1 MSPARARGLCLAAA
15 CWAGAVAAGGDPADR
30 EARVER
36 IDPAASEAT
45 ILVNMRIGGEVHG
58 RFGAVEGEL
67 RPAGGDRWQV
77 EVRLDAAGLQMDG
90 PEWRVRMT
98 RSEKFL
104 DVERHPR
111 IRFVSRPFPRAL
123 LHEGGLLAGELHLRG
138 LVRGVTFRLEP
149 SRCKDPGHACPLAVR
164 GGIRRREFGME
175 AYRLWV
181 QDEVAFDF
189 RVGLRHAGAP

>member
-1 MSPARARGLCLAAA
+1 MRPAGVRGLCLAAA
-15 CWAGAVAAGGDPADR
+15 CWAGATLADGAGT
-30 EARVER
+30 ET
-36 IDPAASEAT
+36 IDPAASEAG
-45 ILVNMRIGGEVHG
+45 IRVFMRIGGEVRG

-67 RPAGGDRWQV
+67 RPAGDGLWQV
-77 EVRLDAAGLQMDG
+77 EVRLDAAGLAMDG

-111 IRFVSRPFPRAL
+111 IRFVSRPFPRGL
-123 LHEGGLLAGELHLRG
+123 LREGGLLAGELQLRG
-138 LVRGVTFRLEP
+138 QARGVAFRLEP
-149 SRCKDPGHACPLAVR
+149 SRCEDPGHGCPLAVR

-189 RVGLRHAGAP
+189 RVRLRHAGAP